1 MNDKPTKKWWVYHSF
16 GVLTKVSAFSYTQK
30 SGGKKMLREYKV
42 NITETVMRHI
52 WVVADDPQDAIDIAE
67 QNYSQDETLDV
78 SFDCD
83 PTEWRK

>member
-1 MNDKPTKKWWVYHSF
+1 LH
-16 GVLTKVSAFSYTQK
+16 GFSYYKNYLSFVWSAYESERLFLYPKKEVQ
-30 SGGKKMLREYKV
+30 KMLREYKV

-67 QNYSQDETLDV
+67 QSYSQDETLDV

>member
-1 MNDKPTKKWWVYHSF
+1 
-16 GVLTKVSAFSYTQK
+16 
-30 SGGKKMLREYKV
+30 
-42 NITETVMRHI
+42 MRHI

-67 QNYSQDETLDV
+67 QSYSQDETLDV